1 MVAAEVTDSNDGKD
15 DEQDTA
21 NPGRLRARLRA
32 DLTAAMKARDKVVVA
47 VLRTTLA
54 AFDDAEAV
62 PPPAVGPAT
71 GPATSEYVAGTSV
84 GLGSAEVA
92 RRELTLDD
100 LYAVLRAQIDERTA
114 QAHTY
119 AAHGQA
125 EAGDRLRREADVLRG
140 YLPDPGPTT
149 YAELSR

>member
-1 MVAAEVTDSNDGKD
+1 MTTD
-15 DEQDTA
+15 
-21 NPGRLRARLRA
+21 PGRLRARLRA

-62 PPPAVGPAT
+62 PPPAVGPGAGPTT

-114 QAHTY
+114 GAGTY

-140 YLPDPGPTT
+140 YLPG
-149 YAELSR
+149 